1 MKQQFGVSK
10 KMETMIVDKCIY
22 RLVEYAYVT
31 VSSKDYVGRHKSGD
45 LKIAGELIGDYC
57 EWLTPS
63 TPIERA
69 PLGYTFVM
77 EGIEGEANLTLHE
90 LLQQLEEEK
99 WLSSHRVKPG
109 WQTFS

>member
-1 MKQQFGVSK
+1 
-10 KMETMIVDKCIY
+10 METMIVDGY
-22 RLVEYAYVT
+22 TYHLVRYAYVT
-31 VSSKDYVGRHKSGD
+31 VSSKDYVGSSSSPD
-45 LKIAGELIGDYC
+45 LKIAGELLNKEIGDC

-69 PLGYTFVM
+69 PLGDTFMM
-77 EGIEGEANLTLHE
+77 EGIEGEANLTRHE

-99 WLSSHRVKPG
+99 WLESRRVKSG